1 LRYSARMRSIG
12 RTHSQVTALPS
23 ADGLRE
29 AALQQA
35 IGRAMAAIYSTGI
48 AKGVYRFR
56 TQDEADAQRL
66 DAQVR
71 VIAAN
76 AALQRRGP

>member
-1 LRYSARMRSIG
+1 MPG
-12 RTHSQVTALPS
+12 

-35 IGRAMAAIYSTGI
+35 IGSAMSSIYSTGI

-56 TQDEADAQRL
+56 TQQEADTQRL
-66 DAQVR
+66 EALIR
-71 VIAAN
+71 VVAAN
-76 AALQRRGP
+76 AARQRPGS